1 MIINKQ
7 ESEAL
12 NITRFVMS
20 IFIVFFH
27 AYTSVQIYDY
37 WKDLPVYRGVARFF
51 SLQIGEMGVPVFF
64 LISGYLFFGKYQ
76 QTWMCYKSKMQKR
89 FYSLFVPYIFWNA
102 FIIAAYYVA
111 ESIPTI
117 QTLFNEGGK
126 LVHDFDLHDFLF
138 AFWSHKGGNP
148 ILTQMWFVRDLLLLV
163 ICAPIIYL
171 LARYAKFVA
180 IFCFGLIWFVKW
192 EVPNWESG
200 LLFFFIGACFSI
212 YGKSITEEVRKIA
225 PFLFILTPLLL
236 LADFLLSGTT
246 TGFYVHRTLIF
257 VGVFFII
264 ALVTVLIEKK
274 KMHDIVFLT
283 SGSFF
288 LYIIHDP
295 MIRFVRKFTLRWID
309 HTSEFQAIAIYFAAV
324 AIDVAVAYFVFWC
337 LRKCAP
343 GFLKWSTGGR

>member
-126 LVHDFDLHDFLF
+126 LVHDFDL
-138 AFWSHKGGNP
+138 P
-148 ILTQMWFVRDLLLLV
+148 
-163 ICAPIIYL
+163 
-171 LARYAKFVA
+171 
-180 IFCFGLIWFVKW
+180 
-192 EVPNWESG
+192 
-200 LLFFFIGACFSI
+200 
-212 YGKSITEEVRKIA
+212 
-225 PFLFILTPLLL
+225 
-236 LADFLLSGTT
+236 
-246 TGFYVHRTLIF
+246 
-257 VGVFFII
+257 
-264 ALVTVLIEKK
+264 
-274 KMHDIVFLT
+274 
-283 SGSFF
+283 
-288 LYIIHDP
+288 
-295 MIRFVRKFTLRWID
+295 
-309 HTSEFQAIAIYFAAV
+309 
-324 AIDVAVAYFVFWC
+324 
-337 LRKCAP
+337 
-343 GFLKWSTGGR
+343 

>member
-1 MIINKQ
+1 M
-7 ESEAL
+7 
-12 NITRFVMS
+12 
-20 IFIVFFH
+20 
-27 AYTSVQIYDY
+27 Y
-37 WKDLPVYRGVARFF
+37 
-51 SLQIGEMGVPVFF
+51 
-64 LISGYLFFGKYQ
+64 
-76 QTWMCYKSKMQKR
+76 YKSKMQKR

-200 LLFFFIGACFSI
+200 LLFS
-212 YGKSITEEVRKIA
+212 S
-225 PFLFILTPLLL
+225 
-236 LADFLLSGTT
+236 
-246 TGFYVHRTLIF
+246 
-257 VGVFFII
+257 
-264 ALVTVLIEKK
+264 
-274 KMHDIVFLT
+274 
-283 SGSFF
+283 
-288 LYIIHDP
+288 
-295 MIRFVRKFTLRWID
+295 
-309 HTSEFQAIAIYFAAV
+309 
-324 AIDVAVAYFVFWC
+324 
-337 LRKCAP
+337 
-343 GFLKWSTGGR
+343 

>member
-27 AYTSVQIYDY
+27 AYTSVQMYDY
-37 WKDLPVYRGVARFF
+37 WKDLPVYRGVVRFF
-51 SLQIGEMGVPVFF
+51 ALQIGEMGVPVFF
-64 LISGYLFFGKYQ
+64 LISGYLFFCKYQ
-76 QTWMCYKSKMQKR
+76 QTWMCYKSKLQKR
-89 FYSLFVPYIFWNA
+89 FYSLFIPYIFWNA
-102 FIIAAYYVA
+102 FIIVAYYVA
-111 ESIPTI
+111 ESIPI
-117 QTLFNEGGK
+117 VQTLFNEGGK
-126 LVHDFDLHDFLF
+126 LVHDFDLYDFLF

-171 LARYAKFVA
+171 LAHYVKFVT
-180 IFCFGLIWFVKW
+180 IFCFGIIWFIKQ

-212 YGKSITEEVRKIA
+212 YGKSLTEEIRKIA
-225 PFLFILTPLLL
+225 QSLFIFTPLLL
-236 LADFLLSGTT
+236 LADFFLSGTT

-257 VGVFFII
+257 VGVFFVI
-264 ALVTVLIEKK
+264 ALVTILIERKK
-274 KMHDIVFLT
+274 IHDIVFLT

-295 MIRFVRKFTLRWID
+295 MIRFIHKFTLRWVD
-309 HTSEFQAIAIYFAAV
+309 HTSELQTIAIYVVVV
-324 AIDVAVAYFVFWC
+324 AIDVAIAYFIFWC
-337 LRKCAP
+337 LQKYAS
-343 GFLKWSTGGR
+343 GFLRWSTGGR